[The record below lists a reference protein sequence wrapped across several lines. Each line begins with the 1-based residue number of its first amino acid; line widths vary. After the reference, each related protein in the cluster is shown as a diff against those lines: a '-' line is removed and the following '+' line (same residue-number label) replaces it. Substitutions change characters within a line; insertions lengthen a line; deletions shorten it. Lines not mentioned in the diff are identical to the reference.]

1 MGQKFDKFVEVV
13 NKKAFSLNDI
23 VIIVGTIA
31 LGGEAIYAL
40 YRWKVDTKESFE
52 RGKICGKFEMLK
64 DQCEAKLAELDK
76 EKINE
81 TEEKEEKEA

>member
-13 NKKAFSLNDI
+13 NKKAFSLCDI
-23 VIIVGTIA
+23 GIIVGSIV

-81 TEEKEEKEA
+81 TEEEKEA

>member
-1 MGQKFDKFVEVV
+1 MGQKFNKIVEVV
-13 NKKAFSLNDI
+13 NKKAFSLCDI
-23 VIIVGTIA
+23 GIIVGSIA

-52 RGKICGKFEMLK
+52 RGRICGKCEMLK
-64 DQCEAKLAELDK
+64 DQCEATLAELEK

-81 TEEKEEKEA
+81 TENTKEQKA

>member
-1 MGQKFDKFVEVV
+1 MGQKFNKFVEVV
-13 NKKAFSLNDI
+13 NGKAFSLCDI
-23 VIIVGTIA
+23 GIIVGGIA
-31 LGGEAIYAL
+31 LAGEAIYAL

-52 RGKICGKFEMLK
+52 RGKICGKCEMLQA
-64 DQCEAKLAELDK
+64 QCEEKLAELEK

>member
-1 MGQKFDKFVEVV
+1 MGQKFDKIVEVV
-13 NKKAFSLNDI
+13 NKKAFSLCDI
-23 VIIVGTIA
+23 GIIVGSIV

-40 YRWKVDTKESFE
+40 YRWKVDTEKSFE
-52 RGKICGKFEMLK
+52 RGRIYGKCEILK

-76 EKINE
+76 EIINE

>member
-1 MGQKFDKFVEVV
+1 MGQKFNKFVEVV
-13 NKKAFSLNDI
+13 NGKAFSLCDI
-23 VIIVGTIA
+23 GIIVGGIA
-31 LGGEAIYAL
+31 LAGEALYAL

-52 RGKICGKFEMLK
+52 RGRICGKCEMLK

>member
-23 VIIVGTIA
+23 VIIVGTIV

-40 YRWKVDTKESFE
+40 YRWKVDTEKSFE
-52 RGKICGKFEMLK
+52 RGRICGKCEMLK
-64 DQCEAKLAELDK
+64 DQCEATLAELEK

>member
-13 NKKAFSLNDI
+13 NGKAFSLCDI

-40 YRWKVDTKESFE
+40 YRWKVDTEKSFE
-52 RGKICGKFEMLK
+52 QGRICGKCEMLQ
-64 DQCEAKLAELDK
+64 DQCEATLAKLEK

>member
-13 NKKAFSLNDI
+13 NGKAFSLCDI
-23 VIIVGTIA
+23 GIIVSGIA
-31 LGGEAIYAL
+31 LAVESTYML

-52 RGKICGKFEMLK
+52 RGRICGKCEMLK
-64 DQCEAKLAELDK
+64 DQCEATLAELEK

-81 TEEKEEKEA
+81 TENTKEQKA

>member
-13 NKKAFSLNDI
+13 NGKAFSLCDI
-23 VIIVGTIA
+23 GIIVSGIA
-31 LGGEAIYAL
+31 LAVESTYML

-52 RGKICGKFEMLK
+52 RGRICGKCEMLK
-64 DQCEAKLAELDK
+64 DQCEATLAELEK

-81 TEEKEEKEA
+81 TEEKEA

>member
-13 NKKAFSLNDI
+13 NGKAFSLCDI
-23 VIIVGTIA
+23 GIIVGTIA
-31 LGGEAIYAL
+31 LAGEAIYIL
-40 YRWKVDTKESFE
+40 HRWKVDTKESFE
-52 RGKICGKFEMLK
+52 RGRICGKCEMLK
-64 DQCEAKLAELDK
+64 DQCEAILAELEK

>member
-1 MGQKFDKFVEVV
+1 MGQKFDKIVEVV

-23 VIIVGTIA
+23 GIIVGSIV

-52 RGKICGKFEMLK
+52 RGRICGKCEMLK
-64 DQCEAKLAELDK
+64 DQCEATLSELEK

-81 TEEKEEKEA
+81 TEEKEA

>member
-1 MGQKFDKFVEVV
+1 MGQKFDKIVEVV
-13 NKKAFSLNDI
+13 NKKAFSLCDI
-23 VIIVGTIA
+23 GIIVGSIA
-31 LGGEAIYAL
+31 LVVESTYML

-52 RGKICGKFEMLK
+52 RGRIYGKCEMLK

-81 TEEKEEKEA
+81 TEETEEKA

>member
-1 MGQKFDKFVEVV
+1 MGQKFNKFVEVV

-23 VIIVGTIA
+23 VIIVGSIA
-31 LGGEAIYAL
+31 LAGELTYIL

-52 RGKICGKFEMLK
+52 RGRIYGKCEMLQA
-64 DQCEAKLAELDK
+64 QCEAKLAELDK

-81 TEEKEEKEA
+81 TEEEKA

>member
-1 MGQKFDKFVEVV
+1 MGQKFNKFVEVD
-13 NKKAFSLNDI
+13 NKKAFSLCDI
-23 VIIVGTIA
+23 GIIVGSIV

-52 RGKICGKFEMLK
+52 RGRICGKCEMLK
-64 DQCEAKLAELDK
+64 DQCEATLAELEK

-81 TEEKEEKEA
+81 TKEEKEA

>member
-1 MGQKFDKFVEVV
+1 MGQKFNKIVEVV
-13 NKKAFSLNDI
+13 NKKAFSLCDI
-23 VIIVGTIA
+23 GIIVGSIV

-40 YRWKVDTKESFE
+40 YRWKVDTEKSFE
-52 RGKICGKFEMLK
+52 RGRICGKFEMLK
-64 DQCEAKLAELDK
+64 DQCEEKLSELEK

>member
-1 MGQKFDKFVEVV
+1 MGQKFDKFIEVV
-13 NKKAFSLNDI
+13 NKKSFSLNDI

-40 YRWKVDTKESFE
+40 YRWKVDTEKSFE
-52 RGKICGKFEMLK
+52 RGRICGKCEMLK
-64 DQCEAKLAELDK
+64 DQCEATLAELEK

-81 TEEKEEKEA
+81 TEEKEA

>member
-1 MGQKFDKFVEVV
+1 MGQKFDKIVEVV

-31 LGGEAIYAL
+31 LAGLNMYVCH
-40 YRWKVDTKESFE
+40 RWKVDTKESFE
-52 RGKICGKFEMLK
+52 RGRICGKFEMLK

-81 TEEKEEKEA
+81 TEEEKEA

>member
-13 NKKAFSLNDI
+13 NGKAFSLCDI
-23 VIIVGTIA
+23 GIIVGSIV

-52 RGKICGKFEMLK
+52 RGRICGKCEMLQ
-64 DQCEAKLAELDK
+64 DQCEAKLAEL

>member
-1 MGQKFDKFVEVV
+1 MGQKFNKFVEVV
-13 NKKAFSLNDI
+13 NGKAFSLCDI
-23 VIIVGTIA
+23 GIIVGSIA

-40 YRWKVDTKESFE
+40 YRWKVDTEKSFE
-52 RGKICGKFEMLK
+52 RGRICGKFEMLK
-64 DQCEAKLAELDK
+64 DQCEAKLAELEK

>member
-1 MGQKFDKFVEVV
+1 MGQKFNKFVEVV

-23 VIIVGTIA
+23 GIIVGSIV

-52 RGKICGKFEMLK
+52 RGRICGKCEMLQ
-64 DQCEAKLAELDK
+64 DQCEAKLAELEK